1 MKAKKKDRKER
12 AAENKAF
19 RKSVAKQQK
28 MDRKNNRFQKRAKR
42 DSMVASKKASNTAD
56 LKKNLNNY
64 EDLKEKN
71 LVKRGLGRMA
81 AAAATAGYLGDK
93 LSLHYMRKT
102 SL

>member
-1 MKAKKKDRKER
+1 MKPKKKDRKKR

-19 RKSVAKQQK
+19 RKGVAKQQK
-28 MDRKNNRFQKRAKR
+28 MGRKNDRFQKKAKR
-42 DSMVASKKASNTAD
+42 DSMIVSKKAGNVAD
-56 LKKNLNNY
+56 LKKNLKNY
-64 EDLKEKN
+64 EGLKEKN

-81 AAAATAGYLGDK
+81 GVAAAAGYLGDK